1 MTDARRAGVVVLL
14 VLLAGGALLA
24 SLPRLGSVRLAG
36 VALLWWYAVLVAP
49 ALGALVTGLVLARAR
64 RPASAAAWLSPALV
78 ASLAAHVVAG
88 EPGAPLL
95 ALVACLAPLL
105 ARLWALPSPAGRSGA
120 ALTMLGTASVGLV
133 LWASLAVVADLARVL
148 GGARW
153 LGLAVAAALG
163 LGLTRASAGARV
175 RRVALTVGVAG
186 LVLPLLAI
194 AAMSGRSPWEAWS
207 ALASR
212 SALVFR
218 ERSAWVTEGAVLLVP
233 TSLVFSEPHRIT
245 ALGEAVFRVVERDGD
260 RVVVREWRLARGEG
274 LALRPGDRL
283 DLAAGVRVRFEP
295 GKRVP
300 EAPLSGVI
308 WADPRERSLGTALA
322 TFLAAL
328 VTLAGGAL
336 VLLPPRRDG
345 DGPHVAAGLAP
356 LGALAVPL
364 VVVGAVC
371 WGVYGGF
378 AGPELALGA
387 PAVASLARL
396 PWALPGPPWDRALVL
411 TVLIALMALF
421 VATTSALHDRV
432 LTAVTVERGTGRG
445 ARVDV
450 VWLGLLA
457 GATALAAWPVDTWRA
472 LTLALGLAAVAIAP
486 ALAGAGSAAR
496 AAGALVGAAVFAALA
511 LAGPGLAA
519 GASVVGAYPALVAA
533 PVAWAVAALGV
544 RWEPDK
550 RRVLRAKSS

>member
-1 MTDARRAGVVVLL
+1 MTDARRAGVVALL

-24 SLPRLGSVRLAG
+24 SLPRLASVRLAG

-49 ALGALVTGLVLARAR
+49 VLGSLATGIVLARAR
-64 RPASAAAWLSPALV
+64 RPVSAAAWLSPALV
-78 ASLAAHVVAG
+78 ASLVAQVVAG
-88 EPGAPLL
+88 EPSAPLL
-95 ALVACLAPLL
+95 ALVASLAPLL
-105 ARLWALPSPAGRSGA
+105 GLLWAPPSSAGPSGA
-120 ALTMLGTASVGLV
+120 VLTILGTASVGLV
-133 LWASLAVVADLARVL
+133 LWASLVVMADLAGVL
-148 GGARW
+148 GGTRW

-163 LGLTRASAGARV
+163 LGLTRAPAGLRV
-175 RRVALTVGVAG
+175 RRVALAVGVAG
-186 LVLPLLAI
+186 LVVPPLAI
-194 AAMSGRSPWEAWS
+194 AALSGRTPWEAWS

-212 SALVFR
+212 PALVFR

-233 TSLVFSEPHRIT
+233 TTLVFSEPHRIT
-245 ALGEAVFRVVERDGD
+245 ALGEAVFRVVERDGG
-260 RVVVREWRLARGEG
+260 RVVVREWRLAKGEG

-300 EAPLSGVI
+300 EAPLSGVT
-308 WADPRERSLGTALA
+308 WADPRERGLGTALA

-336 VLLPPRRDG
+336 VLLPPPRDG

-356 LGALAVPL
+356 FEALAVPL
-364 VVVGAVC
+364 VVVSAVC

-387 PAVASLARL
+387 PAVAPLARL

-411 TVLIALMALF
+411 TVLIGLMALF
-421 VATTSALHDRV
+421 VATTLALRHRV
-432 LTAVTVERGTGRG
+432 LAIARAERG
-445 ARVDV
+445 ARRGAGLDV

-457 GATALAAWPVDTWRA
+457 GATALAAWPIDTWRA

-486 ALAGAGSAAR
+486 ALAGAGSTAR
-496 AAGALVGAAVFAALA
+496 AAGALVGVVVFAALA
-511 LAGPGLAA
+511 LAGPRLTA

-533 PVAWAVAALGV
+533 PVAWAVAVLGM
-544 RWEPDK
+544 RCSPSSW
-550 RRVLRAKSS
+550 RVLRAKSS